1 MVSQQEIRQELEK
14 LKTSDSE
21 LAKLVEDFIEVN
33 KLIIKDKDN
42 KKAKSEAKEL
52 HKALQEKGFLKENI
66 EKVIRCCEN
75 LVDLEIQKE

>member
-1 MVSQQEIRQELEK
+1 
-14 LKTSDSE
+14 
-21 LAKLVEDFIEVN
+21 
-33 KLIIKDKDN
+33 LIIKDKDN

>member
-42 KKAKSEAKEL
+42 KKAKSETKEL